1 MEDGFAIEMEEEIV
15 VEADVARLLLIPEID
30 VYRETEPAVSRLL

>member
-15 VEADVARLLLIPEID
+15 VEADVARLLFVAEVD
-30 VYRETEPAVSRLL
+30 VDRQTEPAVS